1 MASAGLQRA
10 DVDRYRRDG
19 FLAPIR
25 ALDEAEA
32 GQIRAWLLAY
42 ESAPGASKRERR
54 EACLRLKPHLL
65 FPELDAVVR
74 HPRVLDAV
82 EAIIGPDI
90 LVWSSSFMIKDPGD
104 GGFASWHQDSHG
116 TRLQGAQMV
125 SAWIAL
131 EPVDRE
137 NGAMRVIPRSH
148 HDGLRPHRRR
158 RDIRNLVILGEH
170 IEQVDEDA
178 AVDVALRPGE
188 MSLHHLHVVHGS
200 PPNISERSRV
210 GYVVRYFPTWMGAD
224 GGMSSALLVRG
235 EDSYGFHQKETP
247 PVSPGDPATIDAW
260 RGALQL
266 RRRRISALAS

>member
-19 FLAPIR
+19 FLAPVR

-32 GQIRAWLLAY
+32 AKIRAWLVAY

-74 HPRVLDAV
+74 HPRILDAV

-90 LVWSSSFMIKDPGD
+90 FVWSSSFMIKDPGD

-131 EPVDRE
+131 EPVDRG
-137 NGAMRVIPRSH
+137 NGAMRVVPRSH
-148 HDGLRPHRRR
+148 HDGHRPHGRR
-158 RDIRNLVILGEH
+158 RDARNLVILGEH
-170 IEQVDEDA
+170 LEDVDETE
-178 AVDVALRPGE
+178 AVDLTLQPGE

-200 PPNISERSRV
+200 PPNTSERSRI
-210 GYVVRYFPTWMGAD
+210 GYVVRYFPTWMGAE
-224 GGMSSALLVRG
+224 GAMSSALLVRG
-235 EDSYGFHQKETP
+235 EDAYGFHEKETP
-247 PVSPGDPATIDAW
+247 PVSHRDPATIDAW
-260 RGALQL
+260 RRALQL
-266 RRRRISALAS
+266 RRRRITSLAQ